1 MEKPRLPRCK
11 AGTRRRPN
19 YNNECMSDE
28 EYKRRQLAKRGTQ
41 RKVKEEPSLLKTIG
55 NAIRSVLTPSLDS
68 TDSLD
73 LSETKTK
80 AEATKAKAKPI
91 QLQKIPLPENK
102 YESPSDVSRGNTIDK
117 ELQRLELIN
126 ADEYK
131 PIVRGSL
138 ESPEDKSLKQ
148 EELEGES
155 LEDESPQESSDEP
168 SEDVLQD
175 ELEEESQEELS
186 KESLE
191 DELSE
196 DESPSEDSLED
207 ESPPAERPL
216 ENSPFLYPSL
226 NDPFLN
232 QKIAKRNEF
241 SAFTYDADITQPLK
255 ETSDMICENPEFE
268 LQARQLF
275 VKTFISQN
283 TPYKG
288 LLIYHGVGTG
298 KTCSA
303 IGIAEEL
310 RDYMKNAGITQRI
323 MVIASSNVQNN
334 FRLQLFDETKLKQVE
349 GVWKNNSCVGNKL
362 IREIN
367 PVGAN
372 ISREKIV
379 SQVKTIINTSYAFM
393 GYLQLANF
401 IQENVYNAVYEATE
415 DAALREQIEVQN
427 IQRIF
432 NNRLIIIDE
441 VHNCAKEDKRLAK
454 LLLRVA
460 AHADNLRLILMSAT
474 PMFNSPREI
483 IWICNLLNINDRRA
497 PIQYEDAFT
506 AEGVLVKPDLLQ
518 QKLNGYVSYVR
529 GENPYTF
536 PFRIYPDAFAPDNA
550 QLAKTPMI
558 TPLYYTTLDPYQQ
571 ESYEL
576 VMREYMNQ
584 PVNIDF
590 NNESYGYAQLQMPL
604 QALNMTFHRVS
615 GDAKFVG
622 KEGLQTNMSFVE
634 KSEKRGEV
642 YEYRKYNYEYKRGI
656 PRIFHETELRKYS
669 SKIADIC
676 ACVRRSRGI
685 IIIYTQY
692 IDGGIVPV
700 SLALEEM
707 GFTRYGTSANATQLF
722 KPGAIDS
729 EPIDAITMKP
739 AVPGTKFSPAKYMIL
754 SGDKYF
760 SQNNAADINYA
771 TGEANKNGA
780 LVRVILISRAASEG
794 LDFKYVRQVHILD
807 PWYNLNRI
815 EQIVGRGVR
824 NLSHCKLEF
833 EERNVEIYLHAA
845 LPDNVFSA
853 DTYVYQ
859 YAEKKAQNIGKVTRL
874 LKQISVDCV
883 LNHSQ
888 TYFTDVNMTAVG
900 KVMIRS
906 STMEEPQLFQ
916 VGDKSNSS
924 ACDYMP
930 DCEYSCLPEEPMPEE
945 KQGIL
950 ITKPSAFILQ
960 KLIEKVTAI
969 IGREIALHYDVIEN
983 MVGVA
988 NKYNLYF
995 ALTELVQNPSRTFT
1009 DKYGRVGR
1017 LINRDKYYLFQPV
1030 EVSDPHSSVFD
1041 SMVPV
1046 QVKNE
1051 RVRVGISS
1059 AISEQT
1065 VATTTG
1071 QAKATPTIGN
1081 VEVRRI
1087 LAEIEM
1093 NVARALGPATVTE
1106 ANDEDWYNHMNSYK
1120 ASSSK
1125 KKVAEFIDYT
1135 AKKQLMEKHG
1145 ITEAELTPYIWEHAL
1160 NSLEYKDRVTLAKW
1174 AVTENIPTTVLERY
1188 VVEYFKYLVFQI
1200 EDTRGILIAKD
1211 DENVLFDL
1219 TDWSDITY
1227 RMETFDPVLN
1237 ERLFAEPLSLP
1248 KIVGFFGG
1256 FKTGISVFKIKQF
1269 LLKRNNPGAYLMQ
1282 EAKGDIIVLLNNVL
1296 KSANVPIQYEADT
1309 TTKMSKIALGIIL
1322 EVVMRKIASRKKP
1335 WYMRQEMAN
1344 YNKIQRLKI

>member
-1 MEKPRLPRCK
+1 
-11 AGTRRRPN
+11 
-19 YNNECMSDE
+19 
-28 EYKRRQLAKRGTQ
+28 
-41 RKVKEEPSLLKTIG
+41 
-55 NAIRSVLTPSLDS
+55 
-68 TDSLD
+68 
-73 LSETKTK
+73 
-80 AEATKAKAKPI
+80 
-91 QLQKIPLPENK
+91 
-102 YESPSDVSRGNTIDK
+102 
-117 ELQRLELIN
+117 
-126 ADEYK
+126 
-131 PIVRGSL
+131 
-138 ESPEDKSLKQ
+138 
-148 EELEGES
+148 
-155 LEDESPQESSDEP
+155 
-168 SEDVLQD
+168 
-175 ELEEESQEELS
+175 
-186 KESLE
+186 
-191 DELSE
+191 
-196 DESPSEDSLED
+196 
-207 ESPPAERPL
+207 
-216 ENSPFLYPSL
+216 
-226 NDPFLN
+226 
-232 QKIAKRNEF
+232 
-241 SAFTYDADITQPLK
+241 
-255 ETSDMICENPEFE
+255 
-268 LQARQLF
+268 
-275 VKTFISQN
+275 
-283 TPYKG
+283 
-288 LLIYHGVGTG
+288 
-298 KTCSA
+298 
-303 IGIAEEL
+303 
-310 RDYMKNAGITQRI
+310 
-323 MVIASSNVQNN
+323 
-334 FRLQLFDETKLKQVE
+334 
-349 GVWKNNSCVGNKL
+349 
-362 IREIN
+362 
-367 PVGAN
+367 
-372 ISREKIV
+372 
-379 SQVKTIINTSYAFM
+379 
-393 GYLQLANF
+393 
-401 IQENVYNAVYEATE
+401 
-415 DAALREQIEVQN
+415 
-427 IQRIF
+427 
-432 NNRLIIIDE
+432 
-441 VHNCAKEDKRLAK
+441 
-454 LLLRVA
+454 
-460 AHADNLRLILMSAT
+460 
-474 PMFNSPREI
+474 
-483 IWICNLLNINDRRA
+483 
-497 PIQYEDAFT
+497 
-506 AEGVLVKPDLLQ
+506 
-518 QKLNGYVSYVR
+518 VSYVR

-550 QLAKTPMI
+550 KLAKTPI
-558 TPLYYTTLDPYQQ
+558 NTPLYYTTLDPYQQ

-576 VMREYMNQ
+576 IMDEYMNSD
-584 PVNIDF
+584 VNIDF

-634 KSEKRGEV
+634 KSEKRGDV

-739 AVPGTKFSPAKYMIL
+739 AVPGTKFNQAKYMIL

-771 TGEANKNGA
+771 TGEANKSGA

-845 LPDNVFSA
+845 LPAAADVFSA

-960 KLIEKVTAI
+960 KLIEKVSDI

-983 MVGVA
+983 MVGTA

-995 ALTELVQNPSRTFT
+995 ALTELIQNPSRTFT

-1017 LINRDKYYLFQPV
+1017 LINRDKYYLFQPL

-1051 RVRVGISS
+1051 RVRVGISP
-1059 AISEQT
+1059 AISEQA
-1065 VATTTG
+1065 VATTTI
-1071 QAKATPTIGN
+1071 KAMPTLGN

-1093 NVARALGPATVTE
+1093 NGSRALGPATVTV
-1106 ANDEDWYNHMNSYK
+1106 ANDEDWYNHVNSYK

-1174 AVTENIPTTVLERY
+1174 AVTENKPSTELERY
-1188 VVEYFKYLVFQI
+1188 TVEYFKYLVFQI

-1219 TDWSDITY
+1219 ADWSDITH

-1237 ERLFAEPLSLP
+1237 ERFFTEPLSLP
-1248 KIVGFFGG
+1248 KIVGFYGG

-1296 KSANVPIQYEADT
+1296 KSANIPIQYEAET

-1335 WYMRQEMAN
+1335 WFMRQEMAN